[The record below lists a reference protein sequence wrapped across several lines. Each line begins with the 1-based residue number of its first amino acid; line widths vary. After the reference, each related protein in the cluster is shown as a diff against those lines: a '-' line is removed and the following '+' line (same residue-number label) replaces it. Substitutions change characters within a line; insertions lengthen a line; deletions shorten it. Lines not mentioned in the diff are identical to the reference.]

1 VDPALTDYSY
11 APESYDA
18 VIVAA
23 LAAAQAK
30 DDSGTAIR
38 DNMQSVSE
46 DGEKCT
52 TFADCLKLINA
63 GTDIDYDGVSGPI
76 TFDGNGDPT

>member
-1 VDPALTDYSY
+1 
-11 APESYDA
+11 
-18 VIVAA
+18 
-23 LAAAQAK
+23 
-30 DDSGTAIR
+30 
-38 DNMQSVSE
+38 MQSVSE

-76 TFDGNGDPT
+76 TFDGNGDPTEAYIGIYQYGADNKYTLLNTEFGSLNE